1 MEPVLE
7 LEHECTIRDIYD
19 MPEGQRAELID
30 GQIYNMAPP
39 SRKHQE
45 LTGELFFRIQEYI
58 RFHQGSCRVYTAPF
72 AVFLDEDEKNYVE
85 PDISVICDLSKL
97 NEKGCMGAPD
107 WVIEVV
113 SPSSRRIDYFIKL
126 FKYRTVGVREYWIV
140 DLERKR
146 ITVYDFELED
156 TRDYTFED
164 SVKVGMFEDFMID
177 FSDISRQLI
186 H

>member
-1 MEPVLE
+1 MDKF
-7 LEHECTIRDIYD
+7 TIWLRR
-19 MPEGQRAELID
+19 PESI
-30 GQIYNMAPP
+30 
-39 SRKHQE
+39 
-45 LTGELFFRIQEYI
+45 
-58 RFHQGSCRVYTAPF
+58 
-72 AVFLDEDEKNYVE
+72 
-85 PDISVICDLSKL
+85 
-97 NEKGCMGAPD
+97 
-107 WVIEVV
+107 
-113 SPSSRRIDYFIKL
+113 RRIDYFIKL